1 MQPGAVDLGT
11 KPMVRVLNVLSSMV
25 SRSSLLLLTT
35 CLVGILPLATATS
48 STAGPSSEPTPVA
61 AAAARPSEDHPGRP
75 EPGMEPKGA
84 APHAGPGAKAL
95 AAATEVDPAGHA

>member
-35 CLVGILPLATATS
+35 CLVGILPLATAIS

-61 AAAARPSEDHPGRP
+61 AVAVPPSEGDPGRA
-75 EPGMEPKGA
+75 EPGVGPKGA
-84 APHAGPGAKAL
+84 APGAGPRAEAPPEGTAGGSGA
-95 AAATEVDPAGHA
+95 